1 MKNILDL
8 CNLHH
13 KHIKGSQIKNAFQ
26 DMYQIFKDRNSI
38 KFIGKYTFFIG
49 TDISLSQLLNIDTA
63 TFQRRINTLKDKG
76 YLLRVTTQHKKTT
89 RIGQEISNG
98 SSSAF
103 FLFPVKKE
111 INPVITSNIKKVSKS
126 ILLNKLLHEK
136 TRRMNDM
143 DLIAKTFISKDYV
156 DKKYL
161 KNMYQNI
168 DNCIVNLNA
177 NKKHKK
183 YKIDYK

>member
-13 KHIKGSQIKNAFQ
+13 KHLKGSQLKSAFQ
-26 DMYQIFKDRNSI
+26 DVYQILKDRNSI

-49 TDISLSQLLNIDTA
+49 TDISLSKLINIDTA
-63 TFQRRINTLKDKG
+63 TFQRRINALKDNG
-76 YLLRVTTQHKKTT
+76 YLLRLTTQHKKTT
-89 RIGQEISNG
+89 SLGNKISNG

-103 FLFPVKKE
+103 FIFPVRKD
-111 INPVITSNIKKVSKS
+111 INPVITSNIKKIDKE

-136 TRRMNDM
+136 TKRMYDTN
-143 DLIAKTFISKDYV
+143 LVQNTFISKDYI

-161 KNMYQNI
+161 KNMYENI
-168 DNCIVNLNA
+168 DNCIKHLNS
-177 NKKHKK
+177 NNIKKIKFE
-183 YKIDYK
+183 YK